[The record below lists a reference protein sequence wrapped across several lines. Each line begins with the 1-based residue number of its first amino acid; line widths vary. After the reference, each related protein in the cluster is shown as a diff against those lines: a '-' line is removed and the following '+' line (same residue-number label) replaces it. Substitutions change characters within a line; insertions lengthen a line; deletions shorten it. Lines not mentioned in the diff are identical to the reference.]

1 MTCREELGQIL
12 IDRGDNFIIE
22 YADWQQ
28 KIGDNQF
35 TNEKCLNTSTFK
47 PRPIHVQK
55 ADGTIVATKAVGSN
69 DWIRQPN
76 PNGKSYD
83 SNGGRKSR
91 RHKRKTLK
99 RKTKRRRYKHR
110 RSRRTRR

>member
-1 MTCREELGQIL
+1 MNCDEILGQIL
-12 IDRGDNFIIE
+12 IPYGDKIIIKYE
-22 YADWQQ
+22 DW
-28 KIGDNQF
+28 KRVVGDNQF
-35 TNEKCLNTSTFK
+35 TNEKCDNDSGK
-47 PRPIHVQK
+47 PIHVQK

-69 DWIRQPN
+69 AWIKQPN
-76 PNGKSYD
+76 PNGISFD
-83 SNGGRKSR
+83 SDFEGGRKSR